1 MVGAE
6 MSKPA
11 KTASK
16 PPLTRE
22 QAMDIAARKTFAEMD
37 RVNSDRSLEYK
48 IMNER
53 DPNPLAPQPSQRNAA
68 AASIP
73 SADLMFSR
81 VGGDFANSTYMRSRR
96 PPGGG

>member
-1 MVGAE
+1 MPKKPSAPPA
-6 MSKPA
+6 PA
-11 KTASK
+11 KT
-16 PPLTRE
+16 LTRE
-22 QAMDIAARKTFAEMD
+22 QLMDQRAAADFAAMDKI
-37 RVNSDRSLEYK
+37 NSDRTLEYK

-81 VGGDFANSTYMRSRR
+81 VGGDFANSAYMRSRR